1 MSDAPNAKP
10 NATDTVEKGESL
22 WVGAWHR
29 LRKNKMALAGGV
41 FILLLAGL
49 SFIGP
54 FFLEGDY
61 YTNTVL
67 DDKLLAPGEKRLHR
81 AEPTNGGSGFRVDD
95 ILEPVSSQSAKA
107 AQLKVNSVTAE
118 GAIISLE
125 IVEPGDYSDE
135 PPHPVA
141 LAYQISKSGPGQG
154 ATVRLTFTESYILGT
169 DHLGRDQLGR
179 IIKGGQISLMVGMVA
194 TFVSLTI
201 GIGYGTISG
210 YFGGKVDS
218 VMMRLVDIL
227 YSLPFVI
234 FVILLMVFAKDL
246 GDSIDAWF
254 KARGSEF
261 SISGQWNMLL
271 LFVAIGAVEWLTM
284 ARIVRGQVM
293 SLRRQEFIEACISL
307 GLPTRRII
315 FRHMVPNVLGPVIV
329 YTTLTIPAVMLLE
342 AFLSFLGLGV
352 QPPTPS
358 WGLLIKDG
366 ADRMREA
373 WWMLVFPGALFAITL
388 FSFNFV
394 GDGLR
399 DALDPKPS
407 KD

>member
-1 MSDAPNAKP
+1 MNDTPTRPDAP
-10 NATDTVEKGESL
+10 DTAEKGESL
-22 WVGAWHR
+22 WVGAWYR
-29 LRKNKMALAGGV
+29 LRKNKMALAGGG

-67 DDKLLAPGEKRLHR
+67 EDKLTAPD
-81 AEPTNGGSGFRVDD
+81 AEYT
-95 ILEPVSSQSAKA
+95 
-107 AQLKVNSVTAE
+107 
-118 GAIISLE
+118 
-125 IVEPGDYSDE
+125 
-135 PPHPVA
+135 
-141 LAYQISKSGPGQG
+141 
-154 ATVRLTFTESYILGT
+154 LGT

-179 IIKGGQISLMVGMVA
+179 IIKGGQISLLVGLVA

-210 YFGGKVDS
+210 YFGGKIDS
-218 VMMRLVDIL
+218 VMMRIVDIL

-246 GDSIDAWF
+246 GDSIDEWF
-254 KARGSEF
+254 RARGSEF

-307 GLPTRRII
+307 GLPTHRIL
-315 FRHMVPNVLGPVIV
+315 FRHMVPNILGPVIV

-399 DALDPKPS
+399 DALDPKTS

>member
-1 MSDAPNAKP
+1 MSDIPTTKPDAP
-10 NATDTVEKGESL
+10 DTVEKGESL

-49 SFIGP
+49 SFMGP

-67 DDKLLAPGEKRLHR
+67 KDKLTAPG
-81 AEPTNGGSGFRVDD
+81 AEYT
-95 ILEPVSSQSAKA
+95 
-107 AQLKVNSVTAE
+107 
-118 GAIISLE
+118 
-125 IVEPGDYSDE
+125 
-135 PPHPVA
+135 
-141 LAYQISKSGPGQG
+141 
-154 ATVRLTFTESYILGT
+154 LGT

-179 IIKGGQISLMVGMVA
+179 IIKGGQISLLVGLVA

-210 YFGGKVDS
+210 YFGGKIDS

-246 GDSIDAWF
+246 GDSIDEWF
-254 KARGSEF
+254 RARGSEF

-307 GLPTRRII
+307 GLPTRRIL
-315 FRHMVPNVLGPVIV
+315 FRHMVPNILGPVIV

-399 DALDPKPS
+399 DALDPKTS

>member
-1 MSDAPNAKP
+1 MTDIPASPNAP
-10 NATDTVEKGESL
+10 DTVEKGESL
-22 WVGAWHR
+22 WIGAWHR
-29 LRKNKMALAGGV
+29 LRKNKMALVGGA

-54 FFLEGDY
+54 FFLEGEY
-61 YTNTVL
+61 YTETQLEDVL
-67 DDKLLAPGEKRLHR
+67 
-81 AEPTNGGSGFRVDD
+81 
-95 ILEPVSSQSAKA
+95 QS
-107 AQLKVNSVTAE
+107 
-118 GAIISLE
+118 
-125 IVEPGDYSDE
+125 PGDKY
-135 PPHPVA
+135 P
-141 LAYQISKSGPGQG
+141 
-154 ATVRLTFTESYILGT
+154 LGT

-179 IIKGGQISLMVGMVA
+179 IIKGGQISLMVGLVA

-210 YFGGKVDS
+210 YFGGKIDS

-254 KARGSEF
+254 KARGSDF

-307 GLPTRRII
+307 GLPTRRIL
-315 FRHMVPNVLGPVIV
+315 FRHMVPNILGPVIV

-373 WWMLVFPGALFAITL
+373 WWMLVFPGTLFAITL

-399 DALDPKPS
+399 DALDPKTS

>member
-1 MSDAPNAKP
+1 MSDIPTTKP
-10 NATDTVEKGESL
+10 SAIDPVEKGESL
-22 WVGAWHR
+22 WVGAWYR

-49 SFIGP
+49 SFMGP

-67 DDKLLAPGEKRLHR
+67 EDKLTAPG
-81 AEPTNGGSGFRVDD
+81 AEYT
-95 ILEPVSSQSAKA
+95 
-107 AQLKVNSVTAE
+107 
-118 GAIISLE
+118 
-125 IVEPGDYSDE
+125 
-135 PPHPVA
+135 
-141 LAYQISKSGPGQG
+141 
-154 ATVRLTFTESYILGT
+154 LGT

-179 IIKGGQISLMVGMVA
+179 IIKGGQISLLVGLVA

-210 YFGGKVDS
+210 YFGGKIDS

-246 GDSIDAWF
+246 GDSIDEWF
-254 KARGSEF
+254 RARGSEF

-307 GLPTRRII
+307 GLPTRRIL
-315 FRHMVPNVLGPVIV
+315 FRHMVPNILGPVIV

-399 DALDPKPS
+399 DALDPKTS

>member
-1 MSDAPNAKP
+1 MSDIPPTKPDAP
-10 NATDTVEKGESL
+10 DTVEKGEAL

-49 SFIGP
+49 SFMGP

-67 DDKLLAPGEKRLHR
+67 DDKLTAPG
-81 AEPTNGGSGFRVDD
+81 AEYT
-95 ILEPVSSQSAKA
+95 
-107 AQLKVNSVTAE
+107 
-118 GAIISLE
+118 
-125 IVEPGDYSDE
+125 
-135 PPHPVA
+135 
-141 LAYQISKSGPGQG
+141 
-154 ATVRLTFTESYILGT
+154 LGT

-179 IIKGGQISLMVGMVA
+179 IIKGGQISLLVGLVA

-210 YFGGKVDS
+210 YFGGKIDS

-246 GDSIDAWF
+246 GDSIDEWF
-254 KARGSEF
+254 RARGSEF

-307 GLPTRRII
+307 GLPTRRIL
-315 FRHMVPNVLGPVIV
+315 FRHMVPNILGPVIV

-399 DALDPKPS
+399 DALDPKTS